1 MSVKLF
7 GCIPIKATY
16 WDFFIIV
23 TLKLQINFYID
34 ISVLVFLSKFLL
46 YILVRAYVFLHM
58 GFSFFNIYQ
67 TAILLTPTSCHCIFC
82 WRYKDECVT
91 AHALKELTL
100 VAREITDQ
108 IITTNYHRYCGE
120 PKRKMLRKHRE
131 ELPTKIGGY

>member
-1 MSVKLF
+1 MYSNKSNLLR
-7 GCIPIKATY
+7 
-16 WDFFIIV
+16 FFIIV

-34 ISVLVFLSKFLL
+34 ISVLVFLSNFLL

-58 GFSFFNIYQ
+58 GFSFFNLYQ

-82 WRYKDECVT
+82 WRYKDEC

-108 IITTNYHRYCGE
+108 IITTNYHSYCGE
-120 PKRKMLRKHRE
+120 QKRKMLRKHRG